1 VTIAAVYASDLSRVR
16 ISCSGVT
23 SLADY
28 AKIERSTDQITWV
41 TVRGGS
47 AVTLTAGACQL
58 DDYEFVPGV
67 ANYYRA
73 QYVDTADPA
82 VGSVGTLATGNN
94 ASVVPGLPSG
104 LVDNDVI
111 MMYAAIRN
119 TAASVSVPAGWSTW
133 VDGGNFKIFIRVWTT
148 GVTAPTV
155 AFTGGAAGDD
165 TMARIIKVTNADF
178 NITGLA
184 MKSNA
189 SAADI
194 AFDPMAVAGSYA
206 NLFVLVGWKQTT
218 STGDTPPSGWT
229 LISRDTATAG
239 NDETGIW
246 YQKTS
251 SANSVA
257 GAITGLGGSAAVSK
271 STILRFTRRPYLVQE
286 TANLTPTISTVW
298 MKNIAQPFLN
308 RQIVVTDFSA
318 IVLPS
323 RSGSFPVIGRSNN
336 VAVTEVRG
344 GDSYTLTVKTET
356 DAECED
362 LKTVL
367 ASGEV
372 VFLQLPSDYK
382 RFPSGYYLIGNVSI
396 RRAQS
401 VRSPRRYFDL
411 ELEEVTAPS
420 SVLVGNTITW
430 QGVIN
435 AYATWADVIA
445 ANATWLDVMNR
456 IGTPSDVVV
465 P

>member
-1 VTIAAVYASDLSRVR
+1 MTIAAVYASDLSRVR
-16 ISCSGVT
+16 VSCSGVT

-28 AKIERSTDQITWV
+28 ATIERSVDQITWF

-67 ANYYRA
+67 VNYYRA
-73 QYVDTADPA
+73 RYVDTADPS
-82 VGSVGTLATGNN
+82 VGAVGTLSTGNN
-94 ASVVPGLPSG
+94 ASVNPGLPAG

-119 TAASVSVPAGWSTW
+119 TAAAVSVPAGWSTW

-148 GVTAPTV
+148 GVAAPTV

-165 TMARIIKVTNADF
+165 TMARIISVKNADF
-178 NITGLA
+178 DITGLA

-194 AFDPMAVAGSYA
+194 AFDPMAVAGTLA

-218 STGDTPPSGWT
+218 STGATLAGWT
-229 LISRDTATAG
+229 LIARDTATAG

-251 SANSVA
+251 TVNSLA
-257 GAITGLGGSAAVSK
+257 GAISGLGGSSAVSK

-286 TANLTPTISTVW
+286 TATITPTITSVW

-308 RQIVVTDFSA
+308 RAIVPTDFSA
-318 IVLPS
+318 IQLPS
-323 RSGSFPVIGRSNN
+323 RSGSFPVVGRSSN
-336 VAVTEVRG
+336 VAVTELRG
-344 GDSYTLTVKTET
+344 GDNYTLTVKTET

-362 LKTVL
+362 LKAVL

-372 VFLQLPSDYK
+372 VLLQLPHDFR
-382 RFPSGYYLIGNVSI
+382 RFPGGYFLINNVAI

-411 ELEEVTAPS
+411 DLEEVAAPS

-445 ANATWLDVMNR
+445 ANATWLDLMNR
-456 IGTPSDVVV
+456 IGSPSDVVV